1 MSQFINYPTLDLII
15 GPMYSG
21 KSTELIRRL
30 TIFEKM
36 NLKVLYINSKIDDRS
51 DENFS
56 THSPILKSIGNISSR
71 KVQKLD
77 ELEDYINE
85 YNVIG
90 IDEAQFFDN
99 LQDFV
104 LDLVEN
110 KNKKVIIA
118 GLSGD
123 YKRDIFGDIISLIRY
138 CDNITK
144 LNPFCKICI
153 ENNNIIKPA
162 LFTKRITESDK
173 VIVVGS
179 QDTYIPTCRLCY
191 LK

>member
-30 TIFEKM
+30 TIFSEMK
-36 NLKVLYINSKIDDRS
+36 LKVLYINSKIDDRS

-56 THSPILKSIGNISSR
+56 THSPILKSLGNITSI
-71 KVQKLD
+71 KVQHLS
-77 ELEDYINE
+77 ELSNE
-85 YNVIG
+85 IDNYDIIG
-90 IDEAQFFDN
+90 IDEAQFFEN
-99 LQDFV
+99 LEKFV
-104 LDLVEN
+104 INLVES

-118 GLSGD
+118 GLSSD
-123 YKRDIFGDIISLIRY
+123 YKRENFGDIMPLVRC

-153 ENNNIIKPA
+153 ENSNIIKPA
-162 LFTKRITESDK
+162 LFTKRITENDQI
-173 VIVVGS
+173 IVVGS
-179 QDTYIPTCRLCY
+179 KEVYIPTCRMCY